1 MRSRYTNGNQEFS
14 SHEEYNML
22 VAIGAA
28 VSLILGFIFS
38 LAKASSRAEK
48 ATSRH
53 REELLARKQ
62 TKSDNENKNA

>member
-1 MRSRYTNGNQEFS
+1 
-14 SHEEYNML
+14 ML